1 MSRAL
6 TIEMLFPEIANLHGD
21 NANVTYLSQC
31 RPDARVI
38 RTGLTDTPAFATEHV
53 DLVYLGP
60 LTEHGQLKAIERLV
74 PHRDRITA
82 LIEAGTAF
90 LFTHNALEVLGA
102 RIRND
107 DMNYDVAGVGVFEI
121 ESTVRMFGRYNGKV
135 MGTVP
140 DVGAEH
146 PVLGYKSQ
154 FSMVSESVVTDSA
167 SQLIPGFLNADR
179 GIGRNTATNVE
190 GVRLGNFFGTSLIGP
205 LLIVNPHFTRHLLT
219 TLDPDSEPIL
229 AHEQLALAAY
239 DARLSDFNDTRRWHD
254 FERIS

>member
-1 MSRAL
+1 VSRAL
-6 TIEMLFPEIANLHGD
+6 TIEVLFPEIANLHGD
-21 NANVTYLSQC
+21 NANITYLAQC

-38 RTGLTDTPAFATEHV
+38 RTGLTDTPAFVSGPV

-60 LTEHGQLKAIERLV
+60 LTELGQLKAIERLR
-74 PHRDRITA
+74 PHRDQIVS

-107 DMNYDVAGVGVFEI
+107 DMNYDVAGLGVFEL
-121 ESTVRMFGRYNGKV
+121 ESTLRMFGRYNGKV

-140 DVGAEH
+140 EVGAER

-154 FSMVSESVVTDSA
+154 FSMVTA
-167 SQLIPGFLNADR
+167 PQPLPGFLTADR
-179 GIGRNTATNVE
+179 GIGRNTATAVE
-190 GVRLGNFFGTSLIGP
+190 GVRVGNFIGTSLLGP
-205 LLIVNPHFTRHLLT
+205 LLVVNPHFTRSLLAQ
-219 TLDPDSEPIL
+219 LDPDSEPTL

-239 DARLSDFNDTRRWHD
+239 EARLSDFRGERRWHP
-254 FERIS
+254 FERVQPMRRA